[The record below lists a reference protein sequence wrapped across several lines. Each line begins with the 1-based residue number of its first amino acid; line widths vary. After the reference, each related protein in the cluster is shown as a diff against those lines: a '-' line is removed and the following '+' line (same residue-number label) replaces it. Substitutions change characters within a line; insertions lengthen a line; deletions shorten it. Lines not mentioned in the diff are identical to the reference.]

1 MKASDEIIKKRKE
14 SFAETYRGKAP
25 EKLAIIAAS
34 QHGRLYS
41 PNADPKKKLE
51 FRAFWENQLKELG
64 KKYKDTPQT
73 EDQFIKD
80 IEILKTSL
88 NKNDYKDLLKNKYQD
103 KGFDKGFRLGHAQ
116 KSLSIYL
123 KHMWC
128 RGELANCPPVCPI
141 DGVILKNLKNN
152 DSWTKVNGLD
162 DKINGNKKIYT
173 GYRNHLEMVKAAAK
187 NEGYNSLAEWELM
200 KWEPNNAK

>member
-1 MKASDEIIKKRKE
+1 MKASDDIIKKRKE

-73 EDQFIKD
+73 EEQFIKD
-80 IEILKTSL
+80 IEIYRIIFL
-88 NKNDYKDLLKNKYQD
+88 NIM
-103 KGFDKGFRLGHAQ
+103 F
-116 KSLSIYL
+116 
-123 KHMWC
+123 
-128 RGELANCPPVCPI
+128 
-141 DGVILKNLKNN
+141 ILTIKQIKLNVFSEHIIL
-152 DSWTKVNGLD
+152 
-162 DKINGNKKIYT
+162 
-173 GYRNHLEMVKAAAK
+173 
-187 NEGYNSLAEWELM
+187 
-200 KWEPNNAK
+200 